1 MTAPGA
7 YAADLRGIPLRALE
21 TAILSGQERIASRA
35 AVPAPDLSTLASY
48 YATTFGPQAKHW
60 VADSYHSQTSQGK
73 RLQAARRPGRLVKH
87 SHVPPL
93 AAPSKGLTDEFLAH
107 VAAAYS
113 AAVASGKQPG
123 PELARQAD
131 RPVKTVHRWIYTAR
145 KRGIMQA
152 GRPGSVQS

>member
-1 MTAPGA
+1 MPGWPSTG
-7 YAADLRGIPLRALE
+7 RRA
-21 TAILSGQERIASRA
+21 RRRPIASRA
-35 AVPAPDLSTLASY
+35 TVPAPDLATLVSY
-48 YATTFGPQAKHW
+48 YATTFGSQAKHW
-60 VADSYHSQTSQGK
+60 VADSYHSQTPQGQ
-73 RLQAARRPGRLVKH
+73 RLQVPRRSGTPVKR

-93 AAPSKGLTDEFLAH
+93 AAPSKDGLTDYFLRH